1 MLGVR
6 PLRPGD
12 PVSVGSYQ
20 VTGFLGEGGQGS
32 VYLGTSPSGERV
44 AIKLLHAR
52 FADDEQAVRR
62 FRREAEAARRVAEF
76 CTARVLEVGAVNDQP
91 YIVGEY
97 VDGPSLQ
104 RQVSGDGPLRGQA
117 LVRLA
122 IATATALAAIHRA
135 GVMHRDFKP
144 SNVLLAPDGPRVIDF
159 GIARALDVSQSLTTS
174 VVGTPAYMAPEQ
186 FHGEPS
192 PASDV
197 FAWAGTMVYAATG
210 HSAFGFGALPVVMH
224 RILSM
229 DPDLSGVPEPLGALL
244 WTALG
249 KDPRRRPTA
258 EQVLGELIRTSAP
271 PPPPPA
277 TAYPQAAPPA
287 AAYPGAAPPA
297 GPHGSSGPQA
307 PGGLRWE
314 SGPQVPGPYPRPTD
328 PGGVTPVT
336 APGVR
341 RRGVLVSVGAVATA
355 LVVGLAAWIFIRNLP
370 GTGPNGGPTTPATT
384 APTGFD
390 AAVAAVAN
398 PSAKTGGTLHLASA
412 YSLDSSDPGNTY
424 YPDAMNAIRLYG
436 RSLTMFKPVPGQAGT
451 QLVPD
456 LAESLGQASDGG
468 KTWTYRLRDGVKF
481 QDGTPIT
488 AADVKYAVLRS
499 MDKVTLSNGP
509 TYFDTMLDLP
519 AGYQG
524 PYKSPDANTDSAIQ
538 TPDDRTIVFHLKQPY
553 GAFDNLAQLPE
564 TVPVP
569 KAKDTAAKYRYAVI
583 SSGPYKFE
591 SATDN
596 KIVLVRNPN
605 WDPATDPNRKALPDR
620 YELQFELAAAD
631 ASAKLLI
638 GQAEVSSPI
647 ATLDSTKIYDNPA
660 YKSRADAPVGSR
672 IRYLAIDPQVPPF
685 DKVDCRRAVIRALD
699 LSTINRAVVG
709 GLNQGG
715 QIPTSLVPPLIPGTH
730 APLPGLTASGDTT
743 AAKESLAACGKPTGF
758 STTYIYRDTFGESA
772 AAQAV
777 QASLAKI
784 GIKVQLRGYPIADFH
799 AKYGG
804 NPEYLKKAGVG
815 LIARAWAPDWPDV
828 ETFVS
833 PLADSREILEKGN
846 SINVNVRLPALDALI
861 DTAKRELDATTRA
874 RRWTEV
880 EQKIADEAVLVPLSW
895 ERSLLVRGLKATN
908 VHVSP
913 VYGGY
918 DLVTMG
924 VS

>member
-229 DPDLSGVPEPLGALL
+229 DPDLSGVPEPLGPLL

-271 PPPPPA
+271 PPPPPP
-277 TAYPQAAPPA
+277 AYPQAAPPA
-287 AAYPGAAPPA
+287 AAHPGAASPA

-307 PGGLRWE
+307 PAGPHGQPGSQAPAGLRWD
-314 SGPQVPGPYPRPTD
+314 SGPQTPGPYPRPTD

-336 APGVR
+336 APGGR

-355 LVVGLAAWIFIRNLP
+355 LMVGLVAWIFINNLP
-370 GTGPNGGPTTPATT
+370 GTGPTGGPTTPATT
-384 APTGFD
+384 ASTGFD
-390 AAVAAVAN
+390 AAVAAIAN
-398 PSAKTGGTLHLASA
+398 PSTKTGGTLRLASA
-412 YSLDSSDPGNTY
+412 YSLDSTDPGNTY
-424 YPDAMNAIRLYG
+424 YPDAMNAISLYG

-451 QLVPD
+451 ELVPD
-456 LAESLGQASDGG
+456 LAESLGQASDSG

-481 QDGTPIT
+481 QDGARIT

-499 MDKVTLSNGP
+499 MDDAFGNGP

-519 AGYQG
+519 AGYKG
-524 PYKSPDANTDSAIQ
+524 PYKSPEREHGLGH
-538 TPDDRTIVFHLKQPY
+538 PRRRTTARSCSISSSRTA
-553 GAFDNLAQLPE
+553 AFDNLAQLPE

-569 KAKDTAAKYRYAVI
+569 GPRTPSPKYRYAVI
-583 SSGPYKFE
+583 SSGPYQFE
-591 SATDN
+591 SATDT

-620 YELQFELAAAD
+620 YELAFELSAAD
-631 ASAKLLI
+631 ARAK
-638 GQAEVSSPI
+638 
-647 ATLDSTKIYDNPA
+647 
-660 YKSRADAPVGSR
+660 
-672 IRYLAIDPQVPPF
+672 
-685 DKVDCRRAVIRALD
+685 C
-699 LSTINRAVVG
+699 
-709 GLNQGG
+709 
-715 QIPTSLVPPLIPGTH
+715 
-730 APLPGLTASGDTT
+730 
-743 AAKESLAACGKPTGF
+743 
-758 STTYIYRDTFGESA
+758 
-772 AAQAV
+772 
-777 QASLAKI
+777 
-784 GIKVQLRGYPIADFH
+784 
-799 AKYGG
+799 
-804 NPEYLKKAGVG
+804 
-815 LIARAWAPDWPDV
+815 
-828 ETFVS
+828 
-833 PLADSREILEKGN
+833 
-846 SINVNVRLPALDALI
+846 
-861 DTAKRELDATTRA
+861 
-874 RRWTEV
+874 
-880 EQKIADEAVLVPLSW
+880 
-895 ERSLLVRGLKATN
+895 
-908 VHVSP
+908 
-913 VYGGY
+913 
-918 DLVTMG
+918 
-924 VS
+924 

>member
-1 MLGVR
+1 M
-6 PLRPGD
+6 
-12 PVSVGSYQ
+12 SVGSYK
-20 VTGFLGEGGQGS
+20 VIGFLGEGGQGS
-32 VYLGTSPSGERV
+32 VYLGTSPTGERV

-104 RQVSGDGPLRGQA
+104 RQVSGEGPLRDQA

-229 DPDLSGVPEPLGALL
+229 DPDLSGVPEPLRALL

-258 EQVLGELIRTSAP
+258 EQVLGELIRSSAP
-271 PPPPPA
+271 PPPVA
-277 TAYPQAAPPA
+277 AYPQTAPPGSA
-287 AAYPGAAPPA
+287 HPQPPAPGSVYPQPSAPGAVYPQAGSPA
-297 GPHGSSGPQA
+297 GP
-307 PGGLRWE
+307 RWE
-314 SGPQVPGPYPRPTD
+314 SGPQAPSPYRRPSGTD

-336 APGVR
+336 APGAR
-341 RRGVLVSVGAVATA
+341 RRGVLVSVAAVATA
-355 LVVGLAAWIFIRNLP
+355 LMVGLGVWLIPRVISL
-370 GTGPNGGPTTPATT
+370 TGPGVGPTDPATT

-390 AAVAAVAN
+390 AAVTAVAN
-398 PSAKTGGTLHLASA
+398 PSTKTGGTLRLTSA
-412 YSLDSSDPGNTY
+412 YSLDSTDPGNTY
-424 YPDAMNAIRLYG
+424 YPDVMNAIRLYG
-436 RSLTMFKPVPGQAGT
+436 RSLTMFKPVPGKAGT
-451 QLVPD
+451 ELVPD
-456 LAESLGQASDGG
+456 LAESLGQANDGG
-468 KTWTYRLRDGVKF
+468 RTWTYRLRNGVKF
-481 QDGTPIT
+481 QDGTPVT
-488 AADVKYAVLRS
+488 SADVKYAVLRS
-499 MDKVTLSNGP
+499 MDDAFDNGP

-519 AGYQG
+519 TGYEG
-524 PYKSPDANTDSAIQ
+524 PYKSPNANTDSAIQ
-538 TPDDRTIVFHLKQPY
+538 TPDDRTIVFHLKKPY
-553 GAFDNLAQLPE
+553 GAFDTIVQLPE

-569 KAKDTAAKYRYAVI
+569 RAKDTHDKYRYAVT
-583 SSGPYKFE
+583 SSGPYMFD
-591 SATDN
+591 SATDT
-596 KIVLVRNPN
+596 KIVLVRNPS

-620 YELQFELAAAD
+620 YELQYELPAAD
-631 ASAKLLI
+631 ARTKLLN
-638 GQAEVSSPI
+638 GDSEVGSPI
-647 ATLDSTKIYDNPA
+647 ADLDSANVYGSPA
-660 YKSRADAPVGSR
+660 VKNRADAPVGTK
-672 IRYLAIDPQVPPF
+672 IHYLAINPQVPPF

-699 LSTINRAVVG
+699 LTTINLAFVG

-715 QIPTSLVPPLIPGTH
+715 QIPNSLVPPLIPGTH
-730 APLPGLTASGDTT
+730 ALLPDLTPSGDGD
-743 AAKESLAACGKPTGF
+743 AAKESLNACGKPGGF
-758 STTYIYRDTFGESA
+758 TTTYIYRDTFGESA

-777 QASLAKI
+777 QASLAKV
-784 GIKVQLRGYPIADFH
+784 GIKIQIRGFPLVDFH

-804 NPEYLKKAGVG
+804 NPEYLKQANVG
-815 LIARAWAPDWPDV
+815 LIARAWVPDWPDV
-828 ETFVS
+828 ESFVT
-833 PLADSREILEKGN
+833 PLADSREILEKGH
-846 SINVNVRLPALDALI
+846 SINVNVRLSALDALI
-861 DTAKRELDATTRA
+861 DTARQEPDATTRA
-874 RRWTEV
+874 QRWSEV
-880 EQKIADEAVLVPLSW
+880 EQKLADEALLVPLSW
-895 ERSLLVRGLKATN
+895 DRTLLVRGKKATN
-908 VHVSP
+908 VWVNP
-913 VYGGY
+913 VYAGY
-918 DLVTMG
+918 DLLTMG